1 MLNLENFESL
11 MKEIYKREIP
21 VKDDKIAQTYRNQ
34 LRQELMEALCRDFNG
49 TRTVDGIIL
58 EIGNEIE
65 GAVFVELNLKIKGFD
80 YDVEEAAQIYQEKVD
95 RKIEKAKK
103 KEKQKSGL
111 VTMRDCVAIPIVT
124 ETTMEVKTMT
134 KLVDFMNEHPLAL
147 FGAGLATTIAVGLAL
162 IIFMAQC
169 YWDNAKLFLWFSRGV
184 LWVECCWCL
193 LFAFGCWG

>member
-103 KEKQKSGL
+103 KEK
-111 VTMRDCVAIPIVT
+111 
-124 ETTMEVKTMT
+124 
-134 KLVDFMNEHPLAL
+134 
-147 FGAGLATTIAVGLAL
+147 
-162 IIFMAQC
+162 
-169 YWDNAKLFLWFSRGV
+169 
-184 LWVECCWCL
+184 
-193 LFAFGCWG
+193 